1 MMGRLEGKT
10 VLVTGGS
17 RGIGRGIAET
27 VAKEGANV
35 AVNYTEHPDA
45 ANDVVAAIQAG
56 GRKAIAVQAD
66 VSNRAQ
72 VEAMVRQV
80 TEELGP
86 IDVLVNNAGIESI
99 VPFLELTDDEWERV
113 THVNLKGPWT
123 VGQVVARAMVERG
136 ARGAA
141 IINIGSIQ
149 AGMVFPGRT
158 HYAPTKRGIE
168 ALTTNMAAELAPHGI
183 RVNCLHPGLFDTDM
197 TSWVMDDPEILPIVL
212 EKIPLGRAAQPA
224 EMGPAVV
231 FMASDDS
238 SYVTGQSLYVDGG
251 MRIL

>member
-1 MMGRLEGKT
+1 MGRLQDKT
-10 VLVTGGS
+10 VLVTGAS

-27 VAKEGANV
+27 CAAEGANV
-35 AVNYTEHPDA
+35 AVNYASHAEQA
-45 ANDVVAAIQAG
+45 EEVAAAIREM

-66 VSNRAQ
+66 VSNRTQ
-72 VEAMVRQV
+72 VEAMVRTV

-99 VPFLELTDDEWERV
+99 VPFLELDDAEWERV
-113 THVNLKGPWT
+113 VQTNLKGPWT
-123 VGQVVARAMVERG
+123 VGQVVARDMVERG
-136 ARGAA
+136 TKGA
-141 IINIGSIQ
+141 IVNIGSIQ

-197 TSWVMDDPEILPIVL
+197 TAWVMKNPDILPKVL
-212 EKIPLGRAAQPA
+212 ENIPLGRAAQPK

-231 FMASDDS
+231 FMASDDA

-251 MRIL
+251 MLIM

>member
-1 MMGRLEGKT
+1 MGRLQDKT
-10 VLVTGGS
+10 VLVTGAS

-27 VAKEGANV
+27 VAAEGANV
-35 AVNYTEHPDA
+35 AVNYTSSAEKA
-45 ANDVVAAIQAG
+45 EEVAAAIRAL

-66 VSNRAQ
+66 VSNREQ
-72 VEAMVRQV
+72 VEAMVKTV
-80 TEELGP
+80 TEQLGP

-99 VPFLELTDDEWERV
+99 VPFLELDDAEWQRV
-113 THVNLKGPWT
+113 TNINLKGPWT
-123 VGQVVARAMVERG
+123 VGQVVARDMVANGRKG
-136 ARGAA
+136 T
-141 IINIGSIQ
+141 IVNIGSIQ

-168 ALTTNMAAELAPHGI
+168 ALTTNMAVELAPHGI

-197 TSWVMDDPEILPIVL
+197 TEWVMKNEEILPVVL
-212 EKIPLGRAAQPA
+212 QGIPLGRAAQPN

-251 MRIL
+251 MLIT

>member
-1 MMGRLEGKT
+1 MGRLDNKV
-10 VLVTGGS
+10 VLITGAS
-17 RGIGRGIAET
+17 RGIGRGIAEC
-27 VAKEGANV
+27 VAAEGADV
-35 AVNYTEHPDA
+35 AVNYTQNQA
-45 ANDVVAAIQAG
+45 AAKEVVAAIEAV
-56 GRKAIAVQAD
+56 GRRAMAVQAD
-66 VSNRAQ
+66 VADRAQ
-72 VEAMVRQV
+72 VEAMVATV
-80 TEELGP
+80 TDGLGP
-86 IDVLVNNAGIESI
+86 IDVLVNNAGVESI

-123 VGQVVARAMVERG
+123 VGQIVARAMVERG
-136 ARGAA
+136 QGGA
-141 IINIGSIQ
+141 IVNIGSIQ

-197 TSWVMDDPEILPIVL
+197 TSWVMDDPEILPMVL
-212 EKIPLGRAAQPA
+212 KNIPLGRAAQPP

-238 SYVTGQSLYVDGG
+238 SYVTGQALYVDGG
-251 MRIL
+251 MRIM

>member
-1 MMGRLEGKT
+1 MGRLDGKT

-27 VAKEGANV
+27 VAAEGANV
-35 AVNYTEHPDA
+35 AVNYMEHAAA
-45 ANDVVAAIQAG
+45 ANEVVAAIRAT
-56 GRKAIAVQAD
+56 GRQAIAVQAD
-66 VSNRAQ
+66 VSNREQ
-72 VEAMVRQV
+72 VEAMVTQV
-80 TEELGP
+80 SAELGP
-86 IDVLVNNAGIESI
+86 IDVLVNNAGVESI

-113 THVNLKGPWT
+113 THINLKGPWT

-136 ARGAA
+136 AGGA
-141 IINIGSIQ
+141 IVNIGSIQ

-231 FMASDDS
+231 FMASDDA